1 MTVYFIGAGPGAP
14 DLLTIRGRDLI
25 ARCPLCLYAG
35 SIVPEA
41 VVAHAPPGT
50 RLISSAPFSLPEIVD
65 LLAEADGRGED
76 VARVHSGDPAIF
88 SAIGEQIEAL
98 NARGIAYEIVPGV
111 PAYAAGAAALAREL
125 TLPGIAQSLVLTR
138 TSKRSSP
145 MPEGEELEA
154 FARTGATLALHLS
167 AKAVREIA
175 ERLAPIYGADC
186 PAAMVFNASRD
197 DEMVLTGTLDDIADQ
212 ARRAGI
218 SRMAMIYVGRALAG
232 IPARNSALY
241 DAEHQRLYKGRKD

>member
-25 ARCPLCLYAG
+25 ARCSVCLYAG

-41 VVAHAPPGT
+41 VVAHAPDSA
-50 RLISSAPFSLPEIVD
+50 RVISSAPFSLGEIVD
-65 LLAEADGRGED
+65 LLAEADAKGQD

-98 NARGIAYEIVPGV
+98 EARGIAYQIVPGV
-111 PAYAAGAAALAREL
+111 PAYAASAAALGREL
-125 TLPGIAQSLVLTR
+125 TLPGIAQSVVLTR

-167 AKAVREIA
+167 AKAVRDVA
-175 ERLAPIYGADC
+175 ARLSPIYGSDC
-186 PAAMVFNASRD
+186 PAAIVFNASRE
-197 DEMVLTGTLDDIADQ
+197 DETVLTGTLSNIADKCR
-212 ARRAGI
+212 AAGI
-218 SRMAMIYVGRALAG
+218 TRMAMIFVGRALAG
-232 IPARNSALY
+232 RLARKSALY
-241 DAEHQRLYKGRKD
+241 DASHQRLYKGRKD